1 MATRK
6 KADKPAINEARV
18 EEIRASARSAVNWA
32 EEVNYKAAC
41 TCGLRAARGE
51 CYRHEHRRARTDGR

>member
-6 KADKPAINEARV
+6 AANKPSLSEARV
-18 EEIRASARSAVNWA
+18 LEIRASARSGVNWA
-32 EEVNYKAAC
+32 REVNYGAAC

-51 CYRHEHRRARTDGR
+51 CYRHGTRQ

>member
-6 KADKPAINEARV
+6 AANKPQLSEARV
-18 EEIRASARSAVNWA
+18 EEIRASARSGTNWA
-32 EEVNYKAAC
+32 LEVDYRPAC

-51 CYRHEHRRARTDGR
+51 CYRHGTRQ

>member
-6 KADKPAINEARV
+6 AANKPQLSEARI
-18 EEIRASARSAVNWA
+18 EEIRASARSGVNWA
-32 EEVNYKAAC
+32 REVNYGPAC

-51 CYRHEHRRARTDGR
+51 CYRHDTRQ